1 MTQLLAIDAGNTKT
15 IALVARRDGSIIGMA
30 RTGCGDIYGA
40 TSPEEAVAAIIAAAQ
55 AAQHQASVQP
65 GALAGV
71 VLSAAG
77 ADWPADFAYLRNA
90 MAEHGL
96 DRNLLVVNDAIGAL
110 CAGSPDG
117 TGVVIAV
124 GTGVATG
131 ARSAEGRTWHSG
143 FWQLTQG
150 AHAMSGLALK
160 AVYGAEL
167 GLAPQTALT
176 EAALAH
182 FGAPDVEAL
191 LYGMTRRDSR
201 PTQAEIATF
210 AARLLNAADEGDAVA
225 RELVLDQGQ
234 ALGRYAQIAA
244 GKVGIADRPYSL
256 VLTGGMLRHPSPLLI
271 DAIIAGARASA
282 PNARPLRSQLEPAA
296 GVVLLALAEAGIARN
311 DAIFQRITDTLPGS
325 DFFVT

>member
-1 MTQLLAIDAGNTKT
+1 MTQLLAIDAGNSKT
-15 IALVARRDGSIIGMA
+15 IALVAQEDGSIIGVG

-40 TSPEEAVAAIIAAAQ
+40 PTPEEAVDAIVAAVQIALN
-55 AAQHQASVQP
+55 HASIRP
-65 GALAGV
+65 DALNGV

-77 ADWPADFAYLRNA
+77 ADWPDDFAYLRNA
-90 MAEHGL
+90 MAEQGL
-96 DRNLLVVNDAIGAL
+96 DANLLVVNDAIGAL

-143 FWQLTQG
+143 FWQLSQG
-150 AHAMSGLALK
+150 AHSMSGLVLK

-176 EAALAH
+176 EAALEH
-182 FGAPDVEAL
+182 FGAHDVEAL

-210 AARLLNAADEGDAVA
+210 AAQLLTLAEEGDVVA
-225 RELVLDQGQ
+225 RDLVLEQGE

-244 GKVGIADRPYSL
+244 DKVGITDRAYHL

-271 DAIIAGARASA
+271 DAIIAGA
-282 PNARPLRSQLEPAA
+282 
-296 GVVLLALAEAGIARN
+296 AGIRAQCSS
-311 DAIFQRITDTLPGS
+311 AAQPT
-325 DFFVT
+325 